1 MAFQVIPPRR
11 LYQEIAL
18 QIKAHIESGE
28 FSVGARL
35 PAERELAQQLK
46 VSRPSVREALI
57 ALEVE
62 GLVEVKTGA
71 GVFVRERRHPFPST
85 ASYEGPIEIMLA
97 RALIEG
103 DIAARAATKM
113 RNADIKELE
122 RIVNAMNPSATGQ
135 ELCLPS
141 DRAFHLYIAEKAGN
155 TVLARFVAELFDARH
170 TPLSVQFGKHFENAS
185 TWMLVVAEHQEI
197 IKAFA
202 SRDSLAAKR
211 AMERHLRKS
220 WSRWT
225 KQIDRN
231 PQKHTKKRSA
241 KSDQKSGTSNYSNKA
256 TTRSQMAQNIVE
268 KATPNKFAK

>member
-1 MAFQVIPPRR
+1 MAFRVIPPRR

-28 FSVGARL
+28 FSVGTRL

-71 GVFVRERRHPFPST
+71 GVFVCERRRPFPST
-85 ASYEGPIEIMLA
+85 ASYEGPLEIMLA

-113 RNADIKELE
+113 RQSDIRELE
-122 RIVNAMNPSATGQ
+122 RIVKAMHPGSTNQ
-135 ELCLPS
+135 ESCLPN

-155 TVLARFVAELFDARH
+155 TVLVRFVAELFDARH
-170 TPLSVQFGKHFENAS
+170 TPLSMQFGKHFENAS
-185 TWMLVVAEHQEI
+185 TWMLAVTEHQEI
-197 IKAFA
+197 VKAFA
-202 SRDSLAAKR
+202 ARDSLAAKR
-211 AMERHLRKS
+211 AMERHLRNS
-220 WSRWT
+220 CNRWT
-225 KQIDRN
+225 KQIGDN
-231 PQKHTKKRSA
+231 PQKPSKKRSSR
-241 KSDQKSGTSNYSNKA
+241 SDR
-256 TTRSQMAQNIVE
+256 TTPA
-268 KATPNKFAK
+268 

>member
-1 MAFQVIPPRR
+1 MAFRVIPPRR

-28 FSVGARL
+28 FSVGTRL

-71 GVFVRERRHPFPST
+71 GVFVCERRRPFPST
-85 ASYEGPIEIMLA
+85 ASYEGPLEIMLA

-113 RNADIKELE
+113 RQSDIRELE
-122 RIVNAMNPSATGQ
+122 RIVKAMHPGSTNQ
-135 ELCLPS
+135 ESCLPN

-155 TVLARFVAELFDARH
+155 TVLVRFVAELFDARH
-170 TPLSVQFGKHFENAS
+170 TPLSMQFGKHFENAS
-185 TWMLVVAEHQEI
+185 TWMLAVTEHQEI
-197 IKAFA
+197 LKAFA
-202 SRDSLAAKR
+202 ARDSLAAKR
-211 AMERHLRKS
+211 AMERHLRNS
-220 WSRWT
+220 CNRWT
-225 KQIDRN
+225 KQIGGN
-231 PQKHTKKRSA
+231 PQKPLKKRSSR
-241 KSDQKSGTSNYSNKA
+241 SDR
-256 TTRSQMAQNIVE
+256 TTPA
-268 KATPNKFAK
+268 

>member
-46 VSRPSVREALI
+46 VSRPSVREAII

-71 GVFVRERRHPFPST
+71 GVFVCERRRPFPST

-122 RIVNAMNPSATGQ
+122 RIVKAMNPSPTGQ

-170 TPLSVQFGKHFENAS
+170 SLSLYSSSSSILG
-185 TWMLVVAEHQEI
+185 
-197 IKAFA
+197 
-202 SRDSLAAKR
+202 AAKR
-211 AMERHLRKS
+211 AIKHPAFR
-220 WSRWT
+220 
-225 KQIDRN
+225 DRIELAFEYN
-231 PQKHTKKRSA
+231 NRCFIYVCHSADLADSGRTLSNSQEAITCAVGNTVGHDEGHVGPRNQHEDACRQYKRCVVL
-241 KSDQKSGTSNYSNKA
+241 DMD
-256 TTRSQMAQNIVE
+256 R
-268 KATPNKFAK
+268 

>member
-1 MAFQVIPPRR
+1 MALRAIPSRR

-35 PAERELAQQLK
+35 PAERELARQLK

-71 GVFVRERRHPFPST
+71 GVFVCERRRSLALTPS
-85 ASYEGPIEIMLA
+85 SEGPLEIMLA

-103 DIAARAATKM
+103 DIAARATKKM
-113 RNADIKELE
+113 HQADLKELE
-122 RIVNAMNPSATGQ
+122 RIVQAMTPSATNQ
-135 ELCLPS
+135 ESCLPN
-141 DRAFHLYIAEKAGN
+141 DRAFHIYIAEKAGN
-155 TVLARFVAELFDARH
+155 NVLVRFVAELFDARH

-185 TWMLVVAEHQEI
+185 TWMDAIAEHQEI

-202 SRDSLAAKR
+202 ERVPLAAKR
-211 AMERHLRKS
+211 AMERHLRHS
-220 WSRWT
+220 YSRWT
-225 KQIDRN
+225 KQIGDDPKR
-231 PQKHTKKRSA
+231 PAKIRSA
-241 KSDQKSGTSNYSNKA
+241 KEQESKSGERV
-256 TTRSQMAQNIVE
+256 RS
-268 KATPNKFAK
+268 KR

>member
-1 MAFQVIPPRR
+1 MPFQVILPRR

-35 PAERELAQQLK
+35 PAERELAKQLK

-71 GVFVRERRHPFPST
+71 GVFVCERRRPFPAT
-85 ASYEGPIEIMLA
+85 DSYEGPIEIMLA

-113 RNADIKELE
+113 RQGDIKELE
-122 RIVNAMNPSATGQ
+122 RIVQAMNPRSTDQ

-141 DRAFHLYIAEKAGN
+141 DREFHLYIAEKAGN
-155 TVLARFVAELFDARH
+155 SVLVRFVAELFDARH
-170 TPLSVQFGKHFENAS
+170 TPLSVQFGKHFENVR
-185 TWMLVVAEHQEI
+185 TWTLAVAEHQEI
-197 IKAFA
+197 ITAFA

-211 AMERHLRKS
+211 AMEHHLRKS
-220 WSRWT
+220 CNRWT
-225 KQIDRN
+225 KQIDSR
-231 PQKHTKKRSA
+231 PQELTRKRS
-241 KSDQKSGTSNYSNKA
+241 
-256 TTRSQMAQNIVE
+256 RV
-268 KATPNKFAK
+268 